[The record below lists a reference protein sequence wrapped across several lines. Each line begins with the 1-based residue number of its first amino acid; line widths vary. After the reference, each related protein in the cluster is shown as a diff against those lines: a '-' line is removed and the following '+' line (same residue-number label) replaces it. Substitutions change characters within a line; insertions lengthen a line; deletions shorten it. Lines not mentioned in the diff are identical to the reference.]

1 MRKKRFLRRVMAYGV
16 QRNEAQEMARR
27 VAEFGT
33 YEALLEH
40 YRFTLSFRPAV
51 LAFRRIGKNVRKAAR
66 VFMSAAEAL
75 FCGVDLSSNG
85 SFSVTV
91 HHPAGG
97 LPAPTHTAGNMA
109 ALTQEEHRAA
119 NAAERSV

>member
-33 YEALLEH
+33 YEALFEH

-51 LAFRRIGKNVRKAAR
+51 LAFRRTRKNMRKAAR

-75 FCGVDLSSNG
+75 FCGVDLSSNEG
-85 SFSVTV
+85 FSVTV

-119 NAAERSV
+119 NAAERGV